1 MQKIKLR
8 LQAALAGTMNKFI
21 SKEFYLL
28 SERVRIL
35 EAYIHELRQASW
47 TVDQRIKTALSD
59 QVFIPSMDDKP
70 NLPDDTP
77 FMQYSTV
84 TAADMFHPR
93 YYEICKMISDKPR
106 FHRKQWE
113 WVYIIHHLIKSEMVV
128 SGKRGIAFG
137 VGREQLPSLFASLG
151 ASITCTDSPSVI
163 GTASG
168 WDTNNQHSS
177 SLDHL
182 FYDYIVNKDIF
193 YDQVSFQPCDMNNI
207 DPTLNNFDFT
217 WSSCC
222 LEHLGSLNSGI
233 EFIVNSVEKVLK
245 VGGVACHTTELNLSS
260 DVDTVEESPDTVL
273 YRRKDILSL
282 IKMLRER
289 GHEVSTLAV
298 SPDSHHFDFH
308 VDTPPYSNAPH
319 LKLKLAGYVTT
330 SVGIVI
336 KRGR

>member
-1 MQKIKLR
+1 M
-8 LQAALAGTMNKFI
+8 MNKFI
-21 SKEFYLL
+21 GKENYLL
-28 SERVRIL
+28 SESVRNL
-35 EAYIHELRQASW
+35 EAYVHELRAASW
-47 TVDQRIKTALSD
+47 TVDQRIKTALSE
-59 QVFIPSMDDKP
+59 QVFIPTMDGQP
-70 NLPDDTP
+70 YLPSDAP

-84 TAADMFHPR
+84 TAADMFHPS
-93 YYEICKMISDKPR
+93 YYAICKMIADKPR

-113 WVYIIHHLIKSEMVV
+113 WVYIIHHLIKSGMVA

-151 ASITCTDSPSVI
+151 ASVVCTDSPSTI
-163 GTASG
+163 GVASG

-182 FYDYIVNKDIF
+182 FYEYIVSKDIF
-193 YDQVSFQPCDMNNI
+193 YDWVSFQPSDMNNI
-207 DPTLNNFDFT
+207 DPSLNDFDFT

-222 LEHLGSLNSGI
+222 LEHLGSLNAGI

-245 VGGVACHTTELNLSS
+245 VGEVACHTTELNLSS

-282 IKMLRER
+282 VEMLRER
-289 GHEVSTLAV
+289 GHEVSTLAI
-298 SPDSHHFDFH
+298 SPDTHYFDVH
-308 VDTPPYSNAPH
+308 VDTPPYSDAPH

-330 SVGIVI
+330 SVGIVL